1 MLKYSIKLTNDNIK
15 QEEVVWREKYLAP
28 SLSFVSGVTSQD
40 YHLEKQ
46 DRIAASNTISHT
58 PNSVLFIETE
68 NVTRQGFIVIKDKE
82 YKIESDKY
90 HDNVLNADINYSYVF
105 LNDKYYYKQNS
116 KFTIDKWLQKTSS
129 ILAEEKPI
137 TISVEDTAIT
147 LSLDTVVWI
156 EDGLVIIDGEQ
167 YIYDGALKGLKRPID
182 DTILEPSAITKCSD
196 IEYYPYKSTNQYEDV
211 TKFILTKGEE
221 SSEPFE
227 NISFVKH
234 FYYILYKNN
243 YLSIYKDKNDFFVC
257 DIPNSLLNGD
267 SGVTTY
273 SAYTDVYVENNDS
286 PQPTV
291 VSGDTFDVLR
301 EDFSYIN
308 IEDTEYAIESNI
320 LNANDGSEIAVYLD
334 NSAYNVETG
343 DIIRLVD
350 SNKGYNIY
358 NTYVDSGKEF
368 VLFKG
373 EKHEV
378 IDKLCDKAKI
388 GENEFDIKYLS
399 RDEIDGGISGECVV
413 YADDCFLS
421 MTYASDKLT
430 QKGLVVSGNSAV
442 TMTYDIIHYSGITID
457 EVKYPIIHTTSGNSV
472 EIDETNE
479 YRFVVTEIN
488 GSSMLVC
495 RPHLS
500 SSDFSEDFIKD
511 ISKEICE
518 YVVGNQIN
526 LTLYN
531 KNKIFGNR
539 EITKELGISAYSG
552 AASSDD
558 YFNLFDNLILYTAN
572 AKIQIPLQLSAPT
585 NTNPLQDDLVNQDFY
600 EYEKNKAINPIIDME
615 KDVYY
620 PKYFKDKYSGSSTD
634 FKEIKEIRFNLHF
647 RTRNLESWKVYE
659 DYNNAAASA
668 NSLCNWFITDFYP
681 YKQMLINGDD
691 NTKKEKEKE
700 LLNSSDL
707 LGLLNFT
714 NNDVYYQKSN
724 IAKSFLR
731 LSFYDSTNQQ
741 TQMLLGTSTIF
752 MNEHRLFKKFMDN
765 SQKGVYKDRFLK
777 FEEVFDNN
785 PNISSKISVKT
796 EFLATSAASASCE
809 INDEHRLSSEFIVN
823 NRYDTDTSSEGYYL
837 YIFREYSEKL
847 SPKPIYMKV
856 EFNHA
861 GIGRTIPFIIP
872 MKWNEADKYGYKT
885 PNSALTLKK
894 NDLIELKKGIKL
906 EDSYMQSYIPLYAV
920 YDFKNKQYS
929 YVFDRRYASVSED
942 GTLTLNLFE
951 IKFANDQED
960 INAQDYEEKA
970 KQARKDITYSTQ
982 VLAYIDKNTD
992 MFGKDDTK
1000 ECNK

>member
-1 MLKYSIKLTNDNIK
+1 MLRYNIKLTNDNIK

-28 SLSFVSGVTSQD
+28 SLSFVSGVTSQG

-46 DRIAASNTISHT
+46 DKIAASNTISHT
-58 PNSVLFIETE
+58 PNSILSIETE
-68 NVTRQGFIVIKDKE
+68 NVTRQGFIVIKNKE
-82 YKIESDKY
+82 YKIESDNY
-90 HDNVLNADINYSYVF
+90 HDNVLNANINYSYVF
-105 LNDKYYYKQNS
+105 LNGKYYYKQNK
-116 KFTIDKWLQKTSS
+116 KFTIDKWLQKISS
-129 ILAEEKPI
+129 IRAEEKPMI
-137 TISVEDTAIT
+137 INVNDTATT

-156 EDGLVIIDGEQ
+156 EDGLVIIDGER
-167 YIYDGALKGLKRPID
+167 YIYDIALKGLKRPID
-182 DTILEPSAITKCSD
+182 DNILEPSAITKCSGID
-196 IEYYPYKSTNQYEDV
+196 YYPYKNTSQYEEV
-211 TKFILTKGEE
+211 TKFILTKSEE
-221 SSEPFE
+221 ENEIFE
-227 NISFVKH
+227 NISFVKR

-243 YLSIYKDKNDFFVC
+243 YLNVYKNEGNYFVC
-257 DIPNSLLNGD
+257 DIPNSLLD
-267 SGVTTY
+267 ATSSVTTY
-273 SAYTDVYVENNDS
+273 SVYTDVYNGEDT

-301 EDFSYIN
+301 ENLCYV
-308 IEDTEYAIESNI
+308 EIESNKYDVQNNI

-343 DIIRLVD
+343 DIIRFVD
-350 SNKGYNIY
+350 SNIENNIY

-368 VLFKG
+368 VLFRG
-373 EKHEV
+373 EKYEV
-378 IDKLCDKAKI
+378 INKLCDKAKI
-388 GENEFDIKYLS
+388 GENEFDIEYLS
-399 RDEIDGGISGECVV
+399 RGEIEGGISGECVV

-421 MTYASDKLT
+421 MTYTNNELT
-430 QKGLVVSGNSAV
+430 QKGFVVSGVVSNNSATTSAV
-442 TMTYDIIHYSGITID
+442 SATYDIIHYSGITVDGI
-457 EVKYPIIHTTSGNSV
+457 KHPIISGTSGNSV
-472 EIDETNE
+472 EINETNE
-479 YRFVVTEIN
+479 YRFIVIEIN

-495 RPHLS
+495 RPYLS
-500 SSDFSEDFIKD
+500 NSDFSEDFIKD

-518 YVVGNQIN
+518 YVVENQIN
-526 LTLYN
+526 LSLYN

-552 AASSDD
+552 ATSSDD
-558 YFNLFDNLILYTAN
+558 YFNLFDNLTLYTAN
-572 AKIQIPLQLSAPT
+572 AKIHIPLQLSTPT
-585 NTNPLQDDLVNQDFY
+585 NTNPLQDDLVNKDFY

-620 PKYFKDKYSGSSTD
+620 PKYFNGTYSGSNTD
-634 FKEIKEIRFNLHF
+634 FKEIKELRFNLHF
-647 RTRNLESWKVYE
+647 RTRNLESWKVNE
-659 DYNNAAASA
+659 DYNNVTA
-668 NSLCNWFITDFYP
+668 NTLCNWFITDFYP
-681 YKQMLINGDD
+681 YNGM
-691 NTKKEKEKE
+691 NSKKDE

-714 NNDVYYQKSN
+714 NDDVYYQRSKIS
-724 IAKSFLR
+724 KSFLR

-752 MNEHRLFKKFMDN
+752 MNAHRLFKKYMDN
-765 SQKGVYKDRFLK
+765 SQKGVYKDQFLK

-785 PNISSKISVKT
+785 PNIGSKISVNS
-796 EFLATSAASASCE
+796 EFLRTSGKSNYCE
-809 INDEHRLSSEFIVN
+809 INDEHRLGSEFIVN
-823 NRYDTDTSSEGYYL
+823 NRYDADTSSEGYYL

-847 SPKPIYMKV
+847 NPKPIYMKV

-872 MKWNEADKYGYKT
+872 MKWSSSTGNKIPER
-885 PNSALTLKK
+885 PLTLNGNDM
-894 NDLIELKKGIKL
+894 NDLKAGIKL
-906 EDSYMQSYIPLYAV
+906 EDSYMQTYIPLYAV

-951 IKFANDQED
+951 IKFANDQETSNE
-960 INAQDYEEKA
+960 IQSGV
-970 KQARKDITYSTQ
+970 TYSTQ

>member
-1 MLKYSIKLTNDNIK
+1 MLKYSVKLTNDNIK

-28 SLSFVSGVTSQD
+28 SLSFVSGVTSQG

-46 DRIAASNTISHT
+46 DKIAASNTISHT
-58 PNSVLFIETE
+58 PNSILSIETE

-82 YKIESDKY
+82 YKIESDNY
-90 HDNVLNADINYSYVF
+90 HDNVLNANINYSYVF
-105 LNDKYYYKQNS
+105 LNGKYYYKQDG
-116 KFTIDKWLQKTSS
+116 KFTIDKWLQKISS
-129 ILAEEKPI
+129 IRAEEKPMI
-137 TISVEDTAIT
+137 INVDDTATT

-167 YIYDGALKGLKRPID
+167 YIYDTALKGLKRPID
-182 DTILEPSAITKCSD
+182 DNILEPSAITKCSGID
-196 IEYYPYKSTNQYEDV
+196 YYPYKNTSQYEEV
-211 TKFILTKGEE
+211 TKFILTKSEE
-221 SSEPFE
+221 ENEIFS
-227 NISFVKH
+227 NISFVKR

-243 YLSIYKDKNDFFVC
+243 YLNVYKNEDNYFVC
-257 DIPNSLLNGD
+257 DIPNSLLDATG
-267 SGVTTY
+267 SVTTY
-273 SAYTDVYVENNDS
+273 SAYTDVYNGEDT

-301 EDFSYIN
+301 ENLCYV
-308 IEDTEYAIESNI
+308 EIESNKYDVQNNI

-343 DIIRLVD
+343 DIIRFVD

-358 NTYVDSGKEF
+358 NTYVDSGKQF
-368 VLFKG
+368 VLFRG
-373 EKHEV
+373 EKYEV

-388 GENEFDIKYLS
+388 GENEFDIEYLNNN
-399 RDEIDGGISGECVV
+399 ECVV

-421 MTYASDKLT
+421 MTYTNNKLT
-430 QKGLVVSGNSAV
+430 QKGLVVSGNSATTSAV

-457 EVKYPIIHTTSGNSV
+457 GVKYPIISDGNSV
-472 EIDETNE
+472 EINETNE

-495 RPHLS
+495 RPYLS
-500 SSDFSEDFIKD
+500 SSDFSENFIKD

-518 YVVGNQIN
+518 YVVENQIN
-526 LTLYN
+526 LSLYN

-552 AASSDD
+552 ATSSDD
-558 YFNLFDNLILYTAN
+558 YFNLFDNLTLYTAN
-572 AKIQIPLQLSAPT
+572 GKIHIPLQLSAPT
-585 NTNPLQDDLVNQDFY
+585 NTNPLQDDLVNKDFY

-615 KDVYY
+615 KDIYY
-620 PKYFKDKYSGSSTD
+620 PKYFKDKYSGSNTD
-634 FKEIKEIRFNLHF
+634 FKEIKELRFNLHF
-647 RTRNLESWKVYE
+647 RTRNLESWKVNE
-659 DYNNAAASA
+659 DYNNAAVSA
-668 NSLCNWFITDFYP
+668 NSLCNWFVTDFYP
-681 YKQMLINGDD
+681 YKQMLTSGDT
-691 NTKKEKEKE
+691 NTKQE

-714 NNDVYYQKSN
+714 NDDVYYQRSN
-724 IAKSFLR
+724 ISKSFLR
-731 LSFYDSTNQQ
+731 LSFYDSANQQ

-752 MNEHRLFKKFMDN
+752 MNGHRLFKKYMDN
-765 SQKGVYKDRFLK
+765 SQKGVYKNQFLK
-777 FEEVFDNN
+777 YEEVFDNV
-785 PNISSKISVKT
+785 PNASSKISVKT
-796 EFLATSAASASCE
+796 EFLNEEYIYGPNDTCVNKVK
-809 INDEHRLSSEFIVN
+809 IDDEHRLGSEFIVN
-823 NRYDTDTSSEGYYL
+823 NRYDAESSSEGYYL

-847 SPKPIYMKV
+847 NPKPIYMKV

-872 MKWNEADKYGYKT
+872 MAWNKPDNDGYKT
-885 PNSALTLKK
+885 PNSALTLG
-894 NDLIELKKGIKL
+894 DSELLSGITL

-951 IKFANDQED
+951 IKFANDQETDDD
-960 INAQDYEEKA
+960 IQKN
-970 KQARKDITYSTQ
+970 ITYSKQPT
-982 VLAYIDKNTD
+982 AYIDKNTD
-992 MFGKDDTK
+992 MFGEDDTK
-1000 ECNK
+1000 KCNK